1 MLTTMLQAVVNGLAA
16 LLSVVVQALPG
27 SPFQG
32 LTALTIDNKWIG
44 YLAYV
49 VPVGAIVSTLE
60 AWLVC
65 IGVYYLYS
73 VVMRWIKVVG
83 D

>member
-16 LLSVVVQALPG
+16 LLSVVVHALPG

>member
-1 MLTTMLQAVVNGLAA
+1 MLTTAVQAIINGLAA
-16 LLSVVVQALPG
+16 LLTVIVNALPG

-32 LTALTIDNKWIG
+32 LTALTIDNKWLR

-49 VPVGAIVSTLE
+49 VPVGAIVSTME

-65 IGVYYLYS
+65 IGVYYLYM
-73 VVMRWIKVVG
+73 VVMRWAKMEG

>member
-1 MLTTMLQAVVNGLAA
+1 MLTTAAQAIINGLAA
-16 LLSVVVQALPG
+16 LLSVIAHALPG

-32 LTALTIDNKWIG
+32 LTALALDSKWLG
-44 YLAYV
+44 YLAYI

-65 IGVYYLYS
+65 IGVYYLYM
-73 VVMRWIKVVG
+73 VVMRWVKMEG